1 MSERETD
8 VADTAGEAGV
18 MGEADAG
25 GEASEAEA
33 DAGGE
38 TGVAEVGAAGEPG
51 SADVARG
58 VTRRAQGE
66 PVGTGPGDGGFITL
80 DGVEKVFQVRRRTG
94 LLRSERREVRA
105 VDGISFR
112 VVRGEVVGY
121 IGPNGAG
128 KSTTIKMLTG
138 ILTPS
143 GGRLRVAGI
152 DPSRERTRLA
162 HRIGVVFGQRT
173 TLWWDLPLRDSYR
186 LMHRMYRIP
195 DRRYRENLD
204 RCVEL
209 LDLGELLEVPVRQ
222 LSLGQRMRGDIAA
235 ALLHDPEV
243 LYLDEPTIGLDV
255 VSKVKVRQFLK
266 DLNAERGTTV
276 LLTTH
281 DLTDIEQLCSRVMV
295 IDHGRLM
302 YDGSLAGLHEV
313 GESERML
320 VVDLERELPPIRL
333 ESEGAEGRPPVRVV
347 KVEGPR
353 QWLAFPAAASAAPLV
368 ARIAA
373 GYPLVDLSVREPDI
387 EAVIARMYESAP

>member
-1 MSERETD
+1 MR
-8 VADTAGEAGV
+8 
-18 MGEADAG
+18 
-25 GEASEAEA
+25 
-33 DAGGE
+33 
-38 TGVAEVGAAGEPG
+38 
-51 SADVARG
+51 
-58 VTRRAQGE
+58 
-66 PVGTGPGDGGFITL
+66 L
-80 DGVEKVFQVRRRTG
+80 DRVEKVFDVRRKTG
-94 LLRSERREVRA
+94 FLRSERRRVRA
-105 VDGISFR
+105 VDSLSFT
-112 VVRGEVVGY
+112 VERGEMVGY

-162 HRIGVVFGQRT
+162 RRIGVVFGQRT
-173 TLWWDLPLRDSYR
+173 TLWWDLPLIDSYA
-186 LMHRMYRIP
+186 LMRRMYRIP
-195 DRRYRENLD
+195 DARYAENLD

-209 LDLGELLEVPVRQ
+209 LELGALLDVPVRQ

-255 VSKVKVRQFLK
+255 VSKAKVRTFLRE
-266 DLNAERGTTV
+266 LNTERGTTV

-281 DLTDIEQLCSRVMV
+281 DLSDIEQLCRRVMV

-302 YDGSLAGLHEV
+302 YDGALAGLHAI
-313 GESERML
+313 GGSERTL
-320 VVDLERELPPIRL
+320 VVDLERELPPIEV
-333 ESEGAEGRPPVRVV
+333 ESARVV
-347 KVEGPR
+347 RVEGPR

-373 GYPLVDLSVREPDI
+373 AYPLMDLSVREPDI
-387 EAVIARMYESAP
+387 EAVISRMYAEKATS